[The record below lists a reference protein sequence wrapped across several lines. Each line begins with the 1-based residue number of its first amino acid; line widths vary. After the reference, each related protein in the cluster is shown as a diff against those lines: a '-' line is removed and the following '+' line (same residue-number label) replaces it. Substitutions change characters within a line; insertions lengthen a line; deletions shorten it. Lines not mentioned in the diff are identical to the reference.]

1 MKGNFYVIVYAAAL
15 GTACALLLTFASSFT
30 APYREDNAKAEENR
44 NVLMSL
50 NVPFDSKASS
60 KELVEIFNKN
70 VSEKMI
76 GDLTTYVYSFE
87 GTDEVQALAVRFE
100 GPGLWGPVKGFL
112 ALESDMKT
120 IRGITFYQQEETPG
134 MGGEIASDWFR
145 QQFVGK
151 SIIDKKGKSG
161 IVIRS
166 PGAVLALNEVHA
178 ITGATMTCD
187 KVQDMLNTVI
197 EKIAKKKD

>member
-1 MKGNFYVIVYAAAL
+1 
-15 GTACALLLTFASSFT
+15 
-30 APYREDNAKAEENR
+30 
-44 NVLMSL
+44 
-50 NVPFDSKASS
+50 
-60 KELVEIFNKN
+60 
-70 VSEKMI
+70 
-76 GDLTTYVYSFE
+76 
-87 GTDEVQALAVRFE
+87 
-100 GPGLWGPVKGFL
+100 
-112 ALESDMKT
+112 
-120 IRGITFYQQEETPG
+120 